1 MTAGG
6 GFDVKLANH
15 FSVRPVKVD
24 YLLTR
29 SLQLTPAPQSQKNLR
44 VRPAWSSTFNIRVMD
59 GLRLNFKNAGI
70 G

>member
-6 GFDVKLANH
+6 GFDAKLAKH

-29 SLQLTPAPQSQKNLR
+29 FAAAGAAPQSQRNLR
-44 VRPAWSSTFNIRVMD
+44 VSTGVVFH
-59 GLRLNFKNAGI
+59 F
-70 G
+70 